1 MTRCIAPNKRSFT
14 TGAIAGYSDGPTN
27 FEMDQS
33 TNEQL
38 AHARVSAELRRLRKA
53 SKLYIEPDQWRCTY
67 FLTSGLQSG
76 YYLMNGRRHRGLDRF
91 AKECL
96 SRLNS
101 KDAEAASA
109 HMAKWDEA
117 TERVRAKVV
126 SE

>member
-1 MTRCIAPNKRSFT
+1 VTRCIAPNKRSFT
-14 TGAIAGYSDGPTN
+14 TGAIAGYSGGPTYFIVN
-27 FEMDQS
+27 KSVD
-33 TNEQL
+33 EQL

-67 FLTSGLQSG
+67 FLTSGLQAG
-76 YYLMNGRRHRGLDRF
+76 YYLMCGRRHNGLDRF

-96 SRLNS
+96 SRLDS
-101 KDAEAASA
+101 KAAEAASA
-109 HMAKWDEA
+109 HMSKWDEA